1 MMPADFASLAS
12 IVEHQR
18 ISVVKKQ
25 AVRDVKGLLDSKL
38 IPPEQSEALDQVV
51 RKFSVAIT
59 PHVLDTLALGD
70 SPAIFKQFVPDA
82 AELEETPE
90 ESSDPIGDQAHS
102 PLPGIIHRYEDR
114 LLLNVVQ
121 TCAVYCRYCF
131 RREKVGSGSA
141 GLTPAQLDAALDY
154 IRQDKKLWEV
164 ILSGGDPL
172 TLSPRRLSGILSQL
186 RDMEHIGIVRFH
198 TRLPTVAPDK
208 IHDELIAALKQH
220 PAVYLILHVN
230 HPDELTPAVCEKLS
244 LLADAGI
251 PLLSQSVLL
260 RDINDNADVLTR
272 LFRKLLVNRVKPYY
286 LHHGDLAKGTRHF
299 RTSIEQGQALM
310 KALRGPV
317 SGLCQPH
324 YVLDLPGGAGK
335 VPIGPQYLTTT
346 ARNSHTIEDVSGC
359 THHYIDDCQP

>member
-1 MMPADFASLAS
+1 MKR
-12 IVEHQR
+12 QT
-18 ISVVKKQ
+18 
-25 AVRDVKGLLDSKL
+25 VRDVKGLLDSNV
-38 IPPEQSEALDQVV
+38 IPPERSDDISQVI

-59 PHVLDTLALGD
+59 PHVMDTITSAENAGVFD
-70 SPAIFKQFVPDA
+70 QFVPTA
-82 AELEETPE
+82 AELDETPA
-90 ESSDPIGDQAHS
+90 ESSDPIGDHAHS

-114 LLLNVVQ
+114 VLLNVVQ

-131 RREKVGSGSA
+131 RRENVGSGNA
-141 GLTPAQLDAALDY
+141 GLTPSQLDSALDY
-154 IRQDKKLWEV
+154 IREDKKLWEV

-172 TLSPRRLSGILSQL
+172 TLSPRRLSHIIGELKG
-186 RDMEHIGIVRFH
+186 MEHIGIVRFH
-198 TRLPTVAPDK
+198 TRVPTVAPDK
-208 IHDELIAALKQH
+208 INDELIAALKQH

-230 HPDELTPAVCEKLS
+230 HPDELTPQVCEKLA
-244 LLADAGI
+244 LLADTGI

-260 RDINDNADVLTR
+260 RNINDNVDVLTR

-310 KALRGPV
+310 KELRGPV

-346 ARNSHTIEDVSGC
+346 GENTHTVEDVSGRSHLY
-359 THHYIDDCQP
+359 TDDCLPVDAG